1 MVTKAPKA
9 ETLINVDTAVGT
21 PVVAVPAPMCTLT
34 ANFGAE
40 WSDSGELAGL
50 NVACH

>member
-1 MVTKAPKA
+1 MA
-9 ETLINVDTAVGT
+9 ETLNSVNAAVGT
-21 PVVAVPAPMCTLT
+21 LVVGVRAPMCTLR

-50 NVACH
+50 NVACP